1 MTATSTQRIAGIVIP
16 DTPLVREITEY
27 IRDTEDELLF
37 NHSRRVFLFGA
48 LQGHRRGLQ
57 PDPEL
62 LYAGAMFHDIGLT
75 EGYRTS
81 MLRFEVDG
89 ANAARDFFL
98 ERGVDEADARKVWL
112 SIALHTTPGVPEF
125 MEPEIALVTAG
136 VETDVLG
143 IDRDDLSVEA
153 IQSVTAAHPRPDFK
167 NRILRAFTDGMKHR
181 PRSTFG
187 TSMPMCCNTS
197 TIRSSGP
204 PLLLVHGSTGTR
216 ARWSSVRAPLA
227 QGYTVHA
234 MDRRAEDSAPPRPD
248 RTACGAK
255 PRTSRRLP
263 KPSAATSTWSHIPTG
278 HWRSWKLL

>member
-1 MTATSTQRIAGIVIP
+1 MTAASTQSIAGIVIP
-16 DTPLVREITEY
+16 VTPLAREITEY

-75 EGYRTS
+75 ADYRTS

-89 ANAARDFFL
+89 ANAAQDFLL
-98 ERGVDEADARKVWL
+98 ERGVDGAAARKVWL

-125 MEPEIALVTAG
+125 LEPEIALVTAG

-143 IDRDDLSVEA
+143 IGRDDLSAEA
-153 IQSVTAAHPRPDFK
+153 IEAVTAAHPRPDFK

-187 TSMPMCCNTS
+187 TVNADVLQHFDDSFVRDDFVEI
-197 TIRSSGP
+197 IRSN
-204 PLLLVHGSTGTR
+204 
-216 ARWSSVRAPLA
+216 
-227 QGYTVHA
+227 
-234 MDRRAEDSAPPRPD
+234 
-248 RTACGAK
+248 
-255 PRTSRRLP
+255 
-263 KPSAATSTWSHIPTG
+263 
-278 HWRSWKLL
+278 SWPE